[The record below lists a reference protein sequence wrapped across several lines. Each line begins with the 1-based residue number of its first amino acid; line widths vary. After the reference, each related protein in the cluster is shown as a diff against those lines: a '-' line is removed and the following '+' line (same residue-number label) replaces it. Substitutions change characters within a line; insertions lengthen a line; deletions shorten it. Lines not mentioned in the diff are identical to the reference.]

1 MAVTLAEVM
10 WDVRAAIELYAQG
23 WFPMDH
29 PLEPVLPWYAP
40 EERAVFA
47 LDPASRAAV
56 RRRVR
61 RSLARTRELELRM
74 DGAFAAVLEACAA
87 PRGPEDGQ
95 WMTPRL
101 RSLYRALHAEGWAH
115 SWELWRGEELAAGI
129 LGVSVGRAAM
139 LESMFHRVPDS
150 GNALLSRTL
159 DLLGEAGVELCD
171 IQLPTEHTLRLGASL
186 IPRAEYEDR
195 LGGALRS

>member
-1 MAVTLAEVM
+1 M
-10 WDVRAAIELYAQG
+10 WDVQAAVELYAQG

-40 EERAVFA
+40 EERAVFF
-47 LDPASRAAV
+47 LDAGSRAAV

-61 RSLARTRELELRM
+61 RSLARAEGLTLRM
-74 DGAFAAVLEACAA
+74 DGAFAAALEGCAA

-101 RSLYRALHAEGWAH
+101 RGLYCALHAEGWTH

-129 LGVSVGRAAM
+129 LGVAVGRVAM
-139 LESMFHRVPDS
+139 LESMFHRVPDA

-171 IQLPTEHTLRLGASL
+171 IQLPTDHTLRLGASL
-186 IPRAEYEDR
+186 IPRAEYEER
-195 LGGALRS
+195 LRAALRS